1 VVGVV
6 NVMPEP
12 GVSSRLGPYTQE
24 RARQARLLGEAEQ
37 FLDERGVGARL
48 MAPVGGAAGEI
59 VAAARRMGADLIV
72 LGRHGGRTPRV
83 LGSTSGRV
91 MRHAPCDVL
100 VVHDQAVASGPPG
113 SGG

>member
-1 VVGVV
+1 M

-12 GVSSRLGPYTQE
+12 GVSSRIGPHAQE
-24 RARQARLLGEAEQ
+24 RARQAGL
-37 FLDERGVGARL
+37 LDEADRYLAAHGVDAL
-48 MAPVGGAAGEI
+48 LIAPVGGAAGEI
-59 VAAARRMGADLIV
+59 VAAARGMDADLIV

-100 VVHDQAVASGPPG
+100 VVHDEPVASAPPG
-113 SGG
+113 RGG